1 MSMLKGFTFVAAP
14 RAASQLTVEELRR
27 NKLIKQLKEQ
37 RAMALADAAGE
48 TYVVK
53 RQRWIKN
60 DAGEK
65 VRLEV
70 EKRLKQWWTVQ
81 ADGQVLLTVRWG
93 PSAIAWEPGK
103 SAIAVGERGK
113 LTGVLD
119 KLIAATQA
127 GELDQHIASA
137 NKALSTS
144 LQKVA

>member
-14 RAASQLTVEELRR
+14 RAANQLTAEELRR

-65 VRLEV
+65 VRVEV

-93 PSAIAWEPGK
+93 PGAIAWEPGK

-113 LTGVLD
+113 LIGVLD

-127 GELDQHIASA
+127 GEMDQHIASA
-137 NKALSTS
+137 NKARSTS
-144 LQKVA
+144 QPKAA